1 MGQKIHPVGL
11 RLGITRTWD
20 SRWFEKKNYVAW
32 LHEDVAIRK
41 YFGRMTRAAAI
52 SRVEIER
59 RANQAR
65 VIINT
70 AKPGIIIGKRGVGI
84 EEIRRNLEKL
94 TNKQVQ
100 VNVVEIKTIELDAR
114 LVGQNIVDQ
123 LEKRIAFRRAMKQA
137 IMRTMKAGAR
147 GVKVQVSGRLGGAE
161 IARTERN
168 HDGKVPLH
176 TLRAD
181 IDYAH
186 VEAFTTFGRIGV
198 KVWIYKGEVLPDQPR
213 GEREVQGGGRAGEAA
228 RFRDNRR
235 GTRGGRGR
243 GGAADGAPR
252 SGEAGGRTA
261 RPATGDAT
269 APELTEG
276 TLESPA
282 PESLGQESPALEAAV
297 VESPALEAAAPES
310 PAPESPAP
318 EAAAA
323 QSVVPEPP
331 ALDYAG
337 AIQVAQADAQSLESV
352 TDGAPS
358 SEGDK
363 PNAPHGGVDTG
374 YRAHPESDSMGD
386 VSQPTPRVAAHR
398 RRGRTPRCAIQ
409 RADRAA
415 SRTRAGRRHPRS
427 PRAQDRTGRR
437 QRRHRRG
444 WTLEDAHPEKSKVAP
459 RAPRPHA
466 RQGDGRQHADVR
478 RVRLAGARAGVD
490 DQPADRGRAYRD
502 DAPHQARRQGL
513 DQDLPR
519 QVGHQE
525 AGRSSHGL
533 R

>member
-65 VIINT
+65 IIINT
-70 AKPGIIIGKRGVGI
+70 GKPGIIIGKRGVGI
-84 EEIRRNLEKL
+84 DEIRRNLEHL
-94 TNKQVQ
+94 TGKQVQ

-213 GEREVQGGGRAGEAA
+213 GEREGPGRAGAGA
-228 RFRDNRR
+228 DGRFRDNRR

-243 GGAADGAPR
+243 GEG
-252 SGEAGGRTA
+252 
-261 RPATGDAT
+261 RPAG
-269 APELTEG
+269 E
-276 TLESPA
+276 
-282 PESLGQESPALEAAV
+282 
-297 VESPALEAAAPES
+297 
-310 PAPESPAP
+310 
-318 EAAAA
+318 
-323 QSVVPEPP
+323 
-331 ALDYAG
+331 
-337 AIQVAQADAQSLESV
+337 
-352 TDGAPS
+352 
-358 SEGDK
+358 
-363 PNAPHGGVDTG
+363 
-374 YRAHPESDSMGD
+374 
-386 VSQPTPRVAAHR
+386 
-398 RRGRTPRCAIQ
+398 
-409 RADRAA
+409 
-415 SRTRAGRRHPRS
+415 
-427 PRAQDRTGRR
+427 
-437 QRRHRRG
+437 
-444 WTLEDAHPEKSKVAP
+444 
-459 RAPRPHA
+459 RAPRPADADAAGTPAIDTADAMHA
-466 RQGDGRQHADVR
+466 AQTEGASLDSVIDGGSAAEHHHTSEHS
-478 RVRLAGARAGVD
+478 GAATHNVPAEHGAGVTAETSQVD
-490 DQPADRGRAYRD
+490 MASQGTVDAAERPGADSSAPTAEHTEPAPGGGTHDR
-502 DAPHQARRQGL
+502 PEL
-513 DQDLPR
+513 DSTTEGQ
-519 QVGHQE
+519 
-525 AGRSSHGL
+525 
-533 R
+533 

>member
-65 VIINT
+65 IIINT
-70 AKPGIIIGKRGVGI
+70 GKPGIIIGKRGVGI
-84 EEIRRNLEKL
+84 DEIRRNLETL
-94 TNKQVQ
+94 TGKQVQ

-198 KVWIYKGEVLPDQPR
+198 KVWIYKGEVLPEGPR
-213 GEREVQGGGRAGEAA
+213 GEREGAGGAGRSGDGA

-243 GGAADGAPR
+243 GGAAGTEGRGEGRAPR
-252 SGEAGGRTA
+252 PVTDAPVTDA
-261 RPATGDAT
+261 AVTDAPATDAPANDVPANDVPAIDT
-269 APELTEG
+269 SDALRAAQTEG
-276 TLESPA
+276 A
-282 PESLGQESPALEAAV
+282 
-297 VESPALEAAAPES
+297 
-310 PAPESPAP
+310 
-318 EAAAA
+318 
-323 QSVVPEPP
+323 
-331 ALDYAG
+331 
-337 AIQVAQADAQSLESV
+337 SLESV
-352 TDGAPS
+352 IDGGAAAEHHHTAPHAGAVTHEPDAEHGAGVTTETSQVNPESQHTTDAQERPGAPS
-358 SEGDK
+358 T
-363 PNAPHGGVDTG
+363 APT
-374 YRAHPESDSMGD
+374 ATHPEPAPGTLR
-386 VSQPTPRVAAHR
+386 Q
-398 RRGRTPRCAIQ
+398 
-409 RADRAA
+409 
-415 SRTRAGRRHPRS
+415 
-427 PRAQDRTGRR
+427 AQDDGTHDR
-437 QRRHRRG
+437 
-444 WTLEDAHPEKSKVAP
+444 PE
-459 RAPRPHA
+459 
-466 RQGDGRQHADVR
+466 
-478 RVRLAGARAGVD
+478 
-490 DQPADRGRAYRD
+490 
-502 DAPHQARRQGL
+502 L
-513 DQDLPR
+513 DTTNEVQ
-519 QVGHQE
+519 
-525 AGRSSHGL
+525 
-533 R
+533 